1 MLIVAGVSIKYRSN
15 DHTFFKRFS
24 LTDYLDETKTDQVNI
39 NNKPKYTSSAWKM
52 SFILGI

>member
-1 MLIVAGVSIKYRSN
+1 MIVAGVSIKYRSN